1 MKPGAEGGKGEPAAV
16 AGAPFSRAPF
26 RSRGRASRGGA
37 VSALVKYPG
46 AAPSLSLRCTVFR
59 RMKNLTTL
67 AVLLTFTHCALA
79 ENWPAWRGPRG
90 DGTSTEKNVPV
101 KWSGTE
107 NVLWKTPLAVGHA
120 SPIVW
125 GERLF
130 IVEAVADTEGRN
142 LLCLDKHSGKVL
154 WSQTVVKSPLEK
166 KHRENSHAS
175 STPATDGKL
184 VYVAFLDVQ
193 DMVVAA
199 YDFSGKQQWVA
210 RPGVFKSVH
219 GFCTS
224 PILHND
230 KVIVNGDHDGESYLA
245 ALDKAT
251 GKTLWKVPRANK
263 TRSYCA
269 PLIRQLSGRTQM
281 ILSGD
286 RSVASYDPDTGKQHW
301 YFKGPTEQ
309 YVASLVYNEKADLLF
324 MTAGFPQHH
333 LLGLRHNGSGHL
345 GDIYHLPEI
354 SHPQVAWHHTKAS
367 MVSYVPSP
375 ISEGDYFLV
384 VGDQGHANCLLAKTG
399 ELLWSEKIGRS
410 HASLVSANGLIYFLN
425 DDGVAHVVKPGRAFE
440 LVAKNELGEPTY
452 ASPAI
457 SDGRLYLRGDKHLF
471 CIGSAGTRTA
481 RR

>member
-1 MKPGAEGGKGEPAAV
+1 MKR
-16 AGAPFSRAPF
+16 FI
-26 RSRGRASRGGA
+26 
-37 VSALVKYPG
+37 
-46 AAPSLSLRCTVFR
+46 C
-59 RMKNLTTL
+59 L
-67 AVLLTFTHCALA
+67 ACLLAFVPCALP

-90 DGTSTEKNVPV
+90 DGTSAEKQVPV

-107 NVLWKTPLAVGHA
+107 NVLWKTPLAIGHA

-125 GERLF
+125 GDRLF
-130 IVEAVADTEGRN
+130 IVEAVANTEGRN
-142 LLCLDKHSGKVL
+142 LLCLDKQSGKLL

-199 YDFSGKQQWVA
+199 YDFNGKQQWLV

-224 PILHND
+224 PILYQG

-269 PLIRQLSGRTQM
+269 PIIRQLSGRTQM

-333 LLGLRHNGSGHL
+333 LLGLRHTGNGHL

-354 SHPQVAWHHTKAS
+354 THPQVAWHHTKAS

-384 VGDQGHANCLLAKTG
+384 VGDQGHANCLIAKTG
-399 ELLWSEKIGRS
+399 ESLWSEKIGRS
-410 HASLVSANGLIYFLN
+410 HASLVSANGLVYFLN
-425 DDGVAHVVKPGRAFE
+425 DDGVAYIVKPGRTFE

-457 SDGRLYLRGDKHLF
+457 SDGRLYLRGEKHLF
-471 CIGSAGTRTA
+471 CIGAAGAKTA
-481 RR
+481 QR